1 MKTII
6 YKTIK
11 FLIGENSQDNFNI
24 LDNSLKIN
32 PDFLWFHLNSFPS
45 CFVIMHAT
53 IDDIKNEKDDLI
65 YFAANLCRANSKYK
79 NFQDLKICYTTLK
92 KLKKTEK
99 IGEII
104 IIGKKNIIKL

>member
-6 YKTIK
+6 YKTIQ
-11 FLIGENSQDNFNI
+11 FLIGENAQDNFNI
-24 LDNSLKIN
+24 LDDSLKIN
-32 PDFLWFHLNSFPS
+32 SNFLWFHLNSFPS

-53 IDDIKNEKDDLI
+53 VDDIKHDKDEFL
-65 YFAANLCRANSKYK
+65 YFAANLCKINSKYK

-92 KLKKTEK
+92 KLKKSEK

-104 IIGKKNIIKL
+104 ITGKRNIIKL

>member
-6 YKTIK
+6 YKTIQ
-11 FLIGENSQDNFNI
+11 FFIGENAQDNFNI

-32 PDFLWFHLNSFPS
+32 PEFLWFHLNSFSS

-53 IDDIKNEKDDLI
+53 VHDIKNDLDDYL
-65 YFAANLCRANSKYK
+65 YFAANLCKANSKYK
-79 NFQDLKICYTTLK
+79 NFRDLKICYTTLK

-104 IIGKKNIIKL
+104 INGKKNIIKL